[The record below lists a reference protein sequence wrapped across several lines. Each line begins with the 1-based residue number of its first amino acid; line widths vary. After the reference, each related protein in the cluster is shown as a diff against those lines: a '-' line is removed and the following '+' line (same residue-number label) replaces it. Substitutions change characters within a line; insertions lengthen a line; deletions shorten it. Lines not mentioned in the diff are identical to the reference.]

1 VNSEPAHSS
10 FIGGSN
16 AAARIACPA
25 SYQMERKLPVAA
37 VRETSDYA
45 DEGSALH
52 AAMADI
58 FENDLL
64 PDEVLGKRY
73 AGYEDYPITQ
83 TLIDEAIKP
92 CVDYFGL
99 LEEEFGP
106 IAFYVEKRVEIPAL
120 PGVFG
125 TCDIIGKAADCS
137 VVGDYKFG
145 AGVQV
150 LAWYTDENDNVVPN
164 EQPMFY
170 TLAAT
175 QTHPELFNM
184 ADPNWPIEIFIAQPR
199 YREGP
204 NFDRIRVTMQDIWD
218 FEAKLIEAA
227 HLAKSANPPM
237 AKGSWC
243 RWMACK
249 SICPLHT
256 GPMLDTSAISEMLAK
271 VQLRTQ
277 LEAAVDGGAIGRT
290 ATIDWGT
297 TYSLMLELAT
307 RLEPVISDW
316 RTQAH
321 AYLEEGNAIPGFKLV
336 PKRATRKWIKPE
348 KSVER
353 KLARMGLTKDE
364 RMPRTLVSAPQ
375 AEKILAKEYDE
386 KLPKGYFDA
395 ISSGT
400 TLAPDADKRQAI
412 EPVGDVIGALT
423 NALAA
428 ITRQDP
434 S

>member
-25 SYQMERKLPVAA
+25 SYQMERKLPVS
-37 VRETSDYA
+37 VKDDSSDYA
-45 DEGSALH
+45 NEGSALH

-58 FENDLL
+58 LDMNLDPADLL
-64 PDEVLGKRY
+64 GKVYPDY
-73 AGYEDYPITQ
+73 PDFPITQ
-83 TLIDEAIKP
+83 ELIDTALQP
-92 CVDYFGL
+92 CLDFYDL
-99 LEEEFGP
+99 LDEEIGP
-106 IAFYVEKRVEIPAL
+106 IQFYVEKRVSIPAL

-125 TCDIIGKAADCS
+125 TCDIVGRAPHCS
-137 VVGDYKFG
+137 VIGDYKFG
-145 AGVQV
+145 VGVQV
-150 LAWYTDENDNVVPN
+150 LAWYTDEQDNIIPN

-170 TLAAT
+170 LLATT
-175 QTHPELFNM
+175 QTHPEMFDM

-199 YREGP
+199 YRDGP
-204 NFDRIRVTMQDIWD
+204 NFDRIRVTMQDVWD

-227 HLAKSANPPM
+227 HLAKSKNPPM

-256 GPMLDTSAISEMLAK
+256 GPMLDTSAIGEMLSK

-277 LEAAVDGGAIGRT
+277 LEASVEGA
-290 ATIDWGT
+290 APAEIDWGT
-297 TYSLMLELAT
+297 TYGLMLDLAT

-321 AYLEEGNAIPGFKLV
+321 AFLEEGGTIPGFKLV
-336 PKRATRKWIKPE
+336 PKRATRKWIKEE

-353 KLARMGLTKDE
+353 RLARMGLTKDE
-364 RMPRTLVSAPQ
+364 RMPRTLVSAPA
-375 AEKILAKEYDE
+375 AEKILKKQYDAE
-386 KLPKGYFDA
+386 LPKGYFDA
-395 ISSGT
+395 ISTGT
-400 TLAPDADKRQAI
+400 TLAPDADKRQAV
-412 EPVGDVIGALT
+412 EPVTDVIGALT
-423 NALAA
+423 TALAA
-428 ITRQDP
+428 ITQQEHKED
-434 S
+434 